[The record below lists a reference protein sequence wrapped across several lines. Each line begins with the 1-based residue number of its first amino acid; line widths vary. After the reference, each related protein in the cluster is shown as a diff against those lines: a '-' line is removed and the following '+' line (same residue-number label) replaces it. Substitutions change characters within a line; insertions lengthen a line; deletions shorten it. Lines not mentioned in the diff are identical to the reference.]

1 MSPNHYRKVYKVPN
15 FKLKEV
21 GKCSVCQQFKHQQA
35 WYFEKCWEC
44 HINPRPA
51 PPVEDVDLHEK
62 FKEFLEKTILEK
74 MGNPDNPIPILQEYK
89 RATVIEKKAKPPKS
103 IEEMKASSQKV
114 VDINNIRKCAACQL
128 FKHEENWNVD
138 ICSDCSINGNCSS
151 AVQNSPLPS
160 SQDSAN
166 EDIAKKLPEF
176 IMELIKQ
183 STINGQNLIEQLKKN
198 TASPE
203 IIKVSPTTVVAEKKF
218 KEPKKDTG
226 IIKIIGKEHEPQQLV
241 TKCYN
246 YQNKNKSDRDP
257 HDFKP
262 KYRKVT
268 KLGDQEEFDKD
279 FMKYAVSRD
288 YSKYI
293 YLSCSQHTEWE
304 HFLKNFDK
312 NLSNLKYPSVPPPT
326 SNGQPFDIQSLLNVK
341 GSEASKMIM
350 EAGSPEEVMDS
361 LQVATVLANMGSFS
375 SPARSPVPLVASSG
389 PVSPGSGPASSNSSP
404 SPVSSP
410 VRAPVMRSPVLT
422 PIATQTDEPEV
433 PHENP
438 LATLMATDP
447 IMPSTFPNPMFTA
460 QMNAMVQDY
469 YEKMKQIIQAHRR
482 G

>member
-1 MSPNHYRKVYKVPN
+1 MAPNQYRKVYKVPN

-128 FKHEENWNVD
+128 FKYEENWNVD

-151 AVQNSPLPS
+151 AVQNSPLS
-160 SQDSAN
+160 DSQESG

-183 STINGQNLIEQLKKN
+183 STMNGQNLIDQLKKN

-203 IIKVSPTTVVAEKKF
+203 IIKVSPTTVVAEKKVE
-218 KEPKKDTG
+218 KTLPPKKDTG
-226 IIKIIGKEHEPQQLV
+226 IIKIIGKEHEPQELVTCGNFLCKQLV
-241 TKCYN
+241 TGRKRRHPGSKEWLCMKCYN

-389 PVSPGSGPASSNSSP
+389 PVSPA
-404 SPVSSP
+404 
-410 VRAPVMRSPVLT
+410 RSVL
-422 PIATQTDEPEV
+422 Q
-433 PHENP
+433 
-438 LATLMATDP
+438 
-447 IMPSTFPNPMFTA
+447 S
-460 QMNAMVQDY
+460 
-469 YEKMKQIIQAHRR
+469 
-482 G
+482 